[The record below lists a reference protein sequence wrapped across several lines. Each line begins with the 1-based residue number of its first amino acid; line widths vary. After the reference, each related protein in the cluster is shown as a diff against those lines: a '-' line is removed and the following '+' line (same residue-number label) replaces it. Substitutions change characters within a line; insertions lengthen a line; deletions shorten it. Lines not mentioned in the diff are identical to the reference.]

1 LTKSKQMKDQTV
13 SIDKQLNELLKI
25 VEAQSLE
32 IKQIKE
38 CLSELIEQTKPKSMG
53 AYLFP
58 DCGYEWMFVQIK
70 LPADTW
76 MRIKAGEHVKVAGNG
91 WDPEEGVKPNP
102 SDEMFCWDFWEF
114 KGGIGKPM
122 TVYMRSPHNEYDSE
136 FAYEGIL
143 LEEFIE
149 EFEDRSILNEIA
161 TTS

>member
-1 LTKSKQMKDQTV
+1 MKDLAS

-25 VEAQSLE
+25 VEAQSQE

-38 CLSELIEQTKPKSMG
+38 SLSALIEQAKPKRVG

-70 LPADTW
+70 LPAETW

-91 WDPEEGVKPNP
+91 WVPEEGVKPDP
-102 SDEMFCWDFWEF
+102 RDEMFCWDYWEF

-122 TVYMRSPHNEYDSE
+122 TVYMKSPHNEFDSE
-136 FAYEGIL
+136 FAYEGVL
-143 LEEFIE
+143 KQEFVE
-149 EFEDRSILNEIA
+149 EFEDISA
-161 TTS
+161 